1 MSKTMDKKLQTYM
14 RDMAINN
21 MPFGR
26 EWYSSA
32 KNLEDALRARGIKLP
47 QKLYYE
53 YKMPGELQPGE
64 FMDNLIM
71 DYFVSYFHNWFAK
84 DVLKDKNLTVVQKA
98 KIFTYV
104 WKTRGKYKDRL
115 KKYEMEIRKLNP
127 ELARVVVDDS
137 RSLVYG
143 AMFGFAPQ
151 EIAYFSD
158 GAHRDLVKEQENL
171 KIFKSYGLDV
181 TYILAPKN
189 AEALITALK
198 QNELN
203 KVKDR

>member
-1 MSKTMDKKLQTYM
+1 MNKPLDKKLQMYIIN
-14 RDMAINN
+14 MAINN
-21 MPFGR
+21 MPFGKT
-26 EWYSSA
+26 WDSSA
-32 KNLEDALRARGIKLP
+32 KNLEEDLQKRGIKLP
-47 QKLYYE
+47 YKFYYE
-53 YKMPGELQPGE
+53 YKMPGEKKNGE

-71 DYFVSYFHNWFAK
+71 DYFVSYFHDWFAK
-84 DVLKDKNLTVVQKA
+84 DVLKDKNLTFSDKA

-104 WKTRGKYKDRL
+104 WKNRGKYKDRL
-115 KKYEMEIRKLNP
+115 KKYEMEIRNLNP

-158 GAHRDLVKEQENL
+158 GVHRDLAKEEEYF
-171 KIFKSYGLDV
+171 KIFKNYGLNV
-181 TYILAPKN
+181 SYILAPKN
-189 AEALITALK
+189 AESLIAALK

-203 KVKDR
+203 KAKDR